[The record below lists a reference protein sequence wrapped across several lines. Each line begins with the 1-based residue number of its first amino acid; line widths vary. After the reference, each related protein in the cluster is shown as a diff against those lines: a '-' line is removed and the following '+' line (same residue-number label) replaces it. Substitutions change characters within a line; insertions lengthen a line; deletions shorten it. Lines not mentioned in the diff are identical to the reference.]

1 MARGGKRENAGRK
14 PGVPN
19 TKTQEQVKAI
29 EESGLTPLEYML
41 RVLRD
46 EGQELG
52 VRLDAANK
60 AAPYVHAKLSNIEMR
75 AEVTNRYEEMSDE
88 ELEAHVQ
95 EMIRETGVGSGT

>member
-1 MARGGKRENAGRK
+1 MPRGGKRENAGRK
-14 PGVPN
+14 KGVPN

-46 EGQELG
+46 ERQDPA

-60 AAPYVHAKLSNIEMR
+60 AAPYVHAKLSSIDIGGKEGAPAVRFFIEK
-75 AEVTNRYEEMSDE
+75 
-88 ELEAHVQ
+88 
-95 EMIRETGVGSGT
+95 